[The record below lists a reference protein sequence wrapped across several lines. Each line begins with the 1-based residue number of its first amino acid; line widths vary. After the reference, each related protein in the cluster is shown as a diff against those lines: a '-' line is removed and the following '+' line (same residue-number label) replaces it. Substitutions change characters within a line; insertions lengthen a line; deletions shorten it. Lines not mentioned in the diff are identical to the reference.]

1 MLFKSYSLII
11 DETYPEISLLK
22 RIAEK
27 GVARL
32 HLNDFSYQYNIQFR
46 EERFL
51 FIAVDFDNGKYSETV
66 YDTESE
72 TQKENPKKKPN
83 WSMQISSLLAMMPR
97 QKSFIYLTL
106 IEKLQLSYCLQN
118 SLIPN

>member
-32 HLNDFSYQYNIQFR
+32 HSNDFSYQYNIQFR

-72 TQKENPKKKPN
+72 TQKENPKKK
-83 WSMQISSLLAMMPR
+83 SQLEYADQFFACYDAEAKEL
-97 QKSFIYLTL
+97 YL
-106 IEKLQLSYCLQN
+106 SDSN
-118 SLIPN
+118 R